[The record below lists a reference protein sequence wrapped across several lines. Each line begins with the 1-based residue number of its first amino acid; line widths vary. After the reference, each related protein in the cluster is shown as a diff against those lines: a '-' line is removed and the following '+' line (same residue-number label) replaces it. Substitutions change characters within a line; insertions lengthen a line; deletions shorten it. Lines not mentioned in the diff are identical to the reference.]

1 MRKRKFVWSIIVL
14 ALAAALL
21 VFLSWQNL
29 LAPLQPVILIL
40 AAVIAATGLAVI
52 FHFVSAANKLRLLL
66 PELEQRA
73 DQEAPDTLQESYIR
87 LYELY
92 MRLAEKKKPHFYGRL
107 MKLREKLEEQMKA
120 QKKVEELLQKSSGSP
135 LPALQQ
141 YYEEMHASF
150 RKLPA
155 AAQKNYY
162 SRLMQVKEVLEK
174 GR

>member
-107 MKLREKLEEQMKA
+107 MKLREKLEEI
-120 QKKVEELLQKSSGSP
+120 
-135 LPALQQ
+135 
-141 YYEEMHASF
+141 
-150 RKLPA
+150 
-155 AAQKNYY
+155 
-162 SRLMQVKEVLEK
+162 
-174 GR
+174 GRA